1 MSVSDPQMCRR
12 VLWVFV
18 GSEPLVSLLCVR
30 RVEPVII
37 NSSYGNA
44 DACFSVPWM
53 QAFHLLEAAGLRL
66 SEKKS

>member
-44 DACFSVPWM
+44 DACFQPVDASVFGFVA
-53 QAFHLLEAAGLRL
+53 QTIVANFD
-66 SEKKS
+66 